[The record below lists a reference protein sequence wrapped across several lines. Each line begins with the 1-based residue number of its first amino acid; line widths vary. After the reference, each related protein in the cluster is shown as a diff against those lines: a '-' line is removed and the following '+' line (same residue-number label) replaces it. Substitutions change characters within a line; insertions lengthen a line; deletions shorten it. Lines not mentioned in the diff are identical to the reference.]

1 MAMFN
6 LSRFSSYAS
15 EHVSGSST
23 PEGLIRIDVG
33 TLSLFL
39 SHEEWRR
46 IRNEVENGSDSE
58 MIS

>member
-6 LSRFSSYAS
+6 LSRFSSYS
-15 EHVSGSST
+15 TEQVFGGST

-33 TLSLFL
+33 SLSLFL

-46 IRNEVENGSDSE
+46 VRSEVENGSSKG